1 MRILAIDYGSKGIG
15 IAISDELQMMA
26 RPLTTIRRERMK
38 MSEIYDRISSLVQ
51 ENQAGELVVGMPLNM
66 DGSRGDAAISVE
78 KFISKLKEKMEI
90 PVFAVDERLTSH
102 EADQILREMGVG
114 ERERRARSDEYAAM
128 IILQDF
134 LDQKSRQAAGK

>member
-78 KFISKLKEKMEI
+78 KFIAKLKEKMEI

>member
-78 KFISKLKEKMEI
+78 KFISKLKRKWKY
-90 PVFAVDERLTSH
+90 PSLRLTRLTSY
-102 EADQILREMGVG
+102 EADQILREMGVS

-128 IILQDF
+128 IILRIF
-134 LDQKSRQAAGK
+134 

>member
-1 MRILAIDYGSKGIG
+1 
-15 IAISDELQMMA
+15 MMA

-90 PVFAVDERLTSH
+90 PVFAVDERLTSY
-102 EADQILREMGVG
+102 EADQILREMGVS

>member
-114 ERERRARSDEYAAM
+114 EKERRARSDEYAAM

-134 LDQKSRQAAGK
+134 LDQKSRQAGK

>member
-78 KFISKLKEKMEI
+78 KFIAKLKEKMEI

-102 EADQILREMGVG
+102 EADKILREMGVG
-114 ERERRARSDEYAAM
+114 EKERRARSDEYAAM

-134 LDQKSRQAAGK
+134 LDQKSRQAGK

>member
-26 RPLTTIRRERMK
+26 RPLTTIRRKRMK

-90 PVFAVDERLTSH
+90 PVFAVDERLTSY
-102 EADQILREMGVG
+102 EADQILREMGVS
-114 ERERRARSDEYAAM
+114 EKERRARSDEYAAM

>member
-90 PVFAVDERLTSH
+90 PVFAVDERLTSY